1 MSGGFRSS
9 ASWDLRIARLASGGQ
24 IRITLES
31 VSHDMH
37 RTIDIRGSSRV
48 RIRRHWFPAVAGALM
63 LAVVCLPAP
72 AENGDAGNVQQVIA
86 DQIAAFADG
95 DSTRAFSHAAPS
107 IQMRFRTP
115 AIFMRMVEQ
124 GYEPVFRPRSFAFT
138 EFRAEGGSAVQML
151 EVVGPDGAPW
161 VAVYTL
167 EKQPDGAWRI
177 SGCYLRPGTGA

>member
-1 MSGGFRSS
+1 MPP
-9 ASWDLRIARLASGGQ
+9 A
-24 IRITLES
+24 
-31 VSHDMH
+31 
-37 RTIDIRGSSRV
+37 IDIRGSYRT
-48 RIRRHWFPAVAGALM
+48 RIRLHWLPVVAGALM
-63 LAVVCLPAP
+63 LALVCVPAS
-72 AENGDAGNVQQVIA
+72 AENGDAGHVQQVIA
-86 DQIAAFADG
+86 DQIAAFAAG
-95 DSTRAFSHAAPS
+95 DSARAFSHAAPS

-138 EFRAEGGSAVQML
+138 DFRAEGGSAIQML

-177 SGCYLRPGTGA
+177 SGCYLRRGTGA